1 MVGTQFVC
9 SSTLVS
15 RTGVKPVD
23 EIRDRQSSV
32 VALLLAPG
40 MLYNIYSTSLCSS
53 ESYALDDYL
62 NDVFTA
68 IWKPLNDPNELENN
82 FRRQLHRTYLGF
94 VEGMIK
100 PSSKD
105 GANAN
110 LAISRSDIQLFV
122 EQHLDKIEESVK
134 EQLAA
139 SKEGDLNY
147 RHYAVLLRNVQKIKE
162 GYYGKDADTR
172 SSDK

>member
-1 MVGTQFVC
+1 M
-9 SSTLVS
+9 
-15 RTGVKPVD
+15 
-23 EIRDRQSSV
+23 
-32 VALLLAPG
+32 
-40 MLYNIYSTSLCSS
+40 
-53 ESYALDDYL
+53 
-62 NDVFTA
+62 
-68 IWKPLNDPNELENN
+68 NDPNELENN

-147 RHYAVLLRNVQKIKE
+147 RHYAVCCATFRK
-162 GYYGKDADTR
+162 
-172 SSDK
+172 

>member
-1 MVGTQFVC
+1 MV
-9 SSTLVS
+9 SSPDLETIPAFF
-15 RTGVKPVD
+15 RKD
-23 EIRDRQSSV
+23 W
-32 VALLLAPG
+32 AFLLLAV
-40 MLYNIYSTSLCSS
+40 IFFTTSTLSS
-53 ESYALDDYL
+53 SR
-62 NDVFTA
+62 VFIFFVA
-68 IWKPLNDPNELENN
+68 
-82 FRRQLHRTYLGF
+82 GF

-147 RHYAVLLRNVQKIKE
+147 RHYAALLRNVQKIKE